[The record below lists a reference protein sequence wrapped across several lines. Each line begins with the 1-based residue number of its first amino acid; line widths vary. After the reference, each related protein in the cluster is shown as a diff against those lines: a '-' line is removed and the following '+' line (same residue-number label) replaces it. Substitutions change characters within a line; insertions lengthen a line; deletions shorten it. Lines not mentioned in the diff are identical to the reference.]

1 MDQQLEQHICRIV
14 GASQVVELQTIQSL
28 WSDCGQVAKV
38 QWVDGDQTDAGDDSG
53 EHPQELPGAV
63 IKHVKMP
70 SRIDHPRGWNT
81 DRSTQ
86 RKVRS
91 YEVETR
97 WYADYSGRCGSACRV
112 PGYVGQAQWGDER
125 LLILE
130 DLDASGF
137 GRQVARATGE
147 ELNACIAWLAAFHAA
162 FLGDRPDGLWEKGT
176 YWHLD
181 TRPDEYAAMQDG
193 ALKRAAGHID
203 AALDASPFKTLV
215 HGDAKLANFCFSA
228 DTKVAGVAAVDF
240 QYVGAGCGMKDLA
253 YLIGGCLD
261 PQTCFHQ
268 EDRLLETYFK
278 ALNTALSER
287 TIPVDTQA
295 LEADWR
301 RLYPYAWADFQRFL
315 MGWSPGHWKISPY
328 SEHMTQKVLSEC
340 DA

>member
-1 MDQQLEQHICRIV
+1 MDQQLQQHICRIV
-14 GASQVVELQTIQSL
+14 GASAVVELQTIQSL

-38 QWVDGDQTDAGDDSG
+38 RWVGGDTGKVPGS
-53 EHPQELPGAV
+53 GAV
-63 IKHVKMP
+63 MKHVKMP

-97 WYADYSGRCGSACRV
+97 WYAEYSERCPAACRV
-112 PGYVGQAQWGDER
+112 PGYGGQAEWVDER
-125 LLILE
+125 LLMLE

-137 GRQVARATGE
+137 GRRLTHATGQA
-147 ELNACIAWLAAFHAA
+147 LNACIEWLAAFHAT
-162 FLGDRPDGLWEKGT
+162 FLGDRPDGLWDKGT

-193 ALKRAAGHID
+193 PLKSAAKRID
-203 AALDASPFKTLV
+203 AALDASPFQTLV
-215 HGDAKLANFCFSA
+215 HGDAKLANFCFST
-228 DTKVAGVAAVDF
+228 DTKTRGATAVAAVDF

-253 YLIGGCLD
+253 YLVGGCLD
-261 PQTCFHQ
+261 AKACFDQ
-268 EDRLLETYFK
+268 EAQLLDTYFT
-278 ALNTALSER
+278 ALNTALSNR
-287 TIPVDTQA
+287 AIPINTRA

-328 SEHMTQKVLSEC
+328 SEHMTRRVLG
-340 DA
+340 DG